1 MVLTLLQFA
10 ARTSDGRAMRSVV
23 TDLRFGGDEPPT
35 LGRVAP
41 APGGTAATS
50 RTRRA
55 EGVRATRDQD
65 RRDGQLP
72 GRERDGSDRRKV
84 ARPAGA
90 PVLTDEQ
97 RALVREHLPIVGYLV
112 TEIITRLPP
121 QVQRDDLMSAG
132 QLALVLASRSYDPA
146 TGVPFGHYARTRI
159 RGALLDE
166 LRAADW
172 ASRGARSRA
181 KKLAQAEE
189 RLAAELGRWPSDVE
203 LAQDLKAD
211 LASIPAVRQDAH
223 RSVVLSL
230 DQLVEVTGGAEDHVD
245 DHEPDPAQSLLVSER
260 MRYLRAAVDALPER
274 LRLVVEQYFL
284 GERPMTEIA
293 KELGVTESRVS
304 QLRAEALVLL
314 RDGMNVHL
322 DPERVAPAERPDGVV
337 ARRRSAYYAQ
347 VAALAG
353 SSGARSAATGGRPDV
368 NRTA

>member
-1 MVLTLLQFA
+1 M
-10 ARTSDGRAMRSVV
+10 
-23 TDLRFGGDEPPT
+23 
-35 LGRVAP
+35 
-41 APGGTAATS
+41 
-50 RTRRA
+50 
-55 EGVRATRDQD
+55 
-65 RRDGQLP
+65 
-72 GRERDGSDRRKV
+72 
-84 ARPAGA
+84 
-90 PVLTDEQ
+90 LTDEQ
-97 RALVREHLPIVGYLV
+97 RQLVRDHLPVVGYLV
-112 TEIITRLPP
+112 SEIITRVPP

-132 QLALVLASRSYDPA
+132 QLALVLASRSYDPD

-181 KKLAQAEE
+181 KKLARAEE

-203 LAQDLKAD
+203 LAQELKAD
-211 LASIPAVRQDAH
+211 LASIPTVRHDAH

-230 DQLVEVTGGAEDHVD
+230 DQLVEVTGGAEEHVEA
-245 DHEPDPAQSLLVSER
+245 DHEPDPAQSLLVGER
-260 MRYLRAAVDALPER
+260 MRYLTAAVEALPER

-314 RDGMNVHL
+314 RDGLNTHL
-322 DPERVAPAERPDGVV
+322 DPERVAPVERPDGVV

-347 VAALAG
+347 VAALAAGG
-353 SSGARSAATGGRPDV
+353 SDPSAGAPGGRSRRDV
-368 NRTA
+368 SRTA

>member
-1 MVLTLLQFA
+1 
-10 ARTSDGRAMRSVV
+10 MRSVV
-23 TDLRFGGDEPPT
+23 SDLRQGST
-35 LGRVAP
+35 P
-41 APGGTAATS
+41 ATTS
-50 RTRRA
+50 RRTS
-55 EGVRATRDQD
+55 ATRSADALPTITYEDRHDGARPQP
-65 RRDGQLP
+65 RRDG
-72 GRERDGSDRRKV
+72 GDRRKV
-84 ARPAGA
+84 SRPADA

-97 RALVREHLPIVGYLV
+97 RALVREHLPVVGYLV
-112 TEIITRLPP
+112 SEIITRVPP
-121 QVQRDDLMSAG
+121 QVQRDDLTSAG
-132 QLALVLASRSYDPA
+132 QLALVLASRSYDPT

-189 RLAAELGRWPSDVE
+189 RLAAELGRWPSDAE
-203 LAQDLKAD
+203 LAEELKAD
-211 LASIPAVRQDAH
+211 RASIPAVRHDAH

-245 DHEPDPAQSLLVSER
+245 ADDHQPDPAQSLLVSER
-260 MRYLRAAVDALPER
+260 MKYLKAAVEALPDR
-274 LRLVVEQYFL
+274 LRLVVEHYFL

-314 RDGMNVHL
+314 RDGLNTHL
-322 DPERVAPAERPDGVV
+322 DPGKVAPVDRPDGVV

-347 VAALAG
+347 VAALAAQPAM
-353 SSGARSAATGGRPDV
+353 ARTTTLPRPDV
-368 NRTA
+368 SRTA